1 VSIHGR
7 TAFVAAFI
15 ATAAQATAQARP
27 PAAAAPAPRDCSLQ
41 FRSVI
46 VNGQP
51 TTTYA
56 RFTIGL
62 DRTNDFIGGG
72 VDAFCANTDQRI
84 TADSAEQLGNDRLV
98 YLIGRVR
105 YTEKR
110 MALSADRMTYYMG
123 EERLVAEGNVVG
135 RTSTGTHFRGPH
147 ATYLR
152 PKAGLRDRSRLDAGG
167 RPDAWISAQ
176 DAGTDSTKRDSTH
189 VLADSL
195 ISDNDSLIY
204 ARGRVVIDRPDL
216 SATADSAM
224 LDQGRELAALR
235 KTPAVRGKGESPFT
249 LAGAEIDIFSRQRSA
264 ERVRSAGNA
273 NAVSDEVAL
282 TADTI
287 DLRIS
292 ARKLSRA
299 IAWGPKRAVATQKD
313 REITADSIDVQMPG
327 QVLRAMHAVRRARAE
342 SLPDSTKVKSK
353 ERDWFAGDTIDAE
366 FNAVAPGDTAKSS
379 IRLLTA
385 RGSAKSWQQAARE
398 NAPVPDSMPA
408 INYMTGRVISVEFGD
423 DRQLARVRVT
433 DQVSGVLVQP
443 TTDSVKTV
451 AKPTR
456 PPGGSR

>member
-1 VSIHGR
+1 MTIRRG
-7 TAFVAAFI
+7 TALIAVFVAA
-15 ATAAQATAQARP
+15 AQAGGQARP
-27 PAAAAPAPRDCSLQ
+27 PAAAAPAPRECSLQ

-56 RFTIGL
+56 RFTIGP

-72 VDAFCANTDQRI
+72 VDAFCSNTDQRI
-84 TADSAEQLGNDRLV
+84 TADSAEQLGNDRMV
-98 YLIGRVR
+98 YLIGSVK
-105 YTEKR
+105 YTEAR
-110 MALSADRMTYYMG
+110 VSLSADRMTYYMG

-135 RTSTGTHFRGPH
+135 RTSTGTHFRGPR

-152 PKAGLRDRSRLDAGG
+152 AKAGLRTRSRLDAGG
-167 RPDAWISAQ
+167 RPDAWISSQ

-204 ARGRVVIDRPDL
+204 ARGRVIIDRPDL

-235 KTPAVRGKGESPFT
+235 KSPTVRGKGESPFA
-249 LAGAEIDIFSRQRSA
+249 LSGAEIDIFSRQRSA

-273 NAVSDEVAL
+273 NAVSDEVTL

-292 ARKLSRA
+292 AQKLSRA
-299 IAWGPKRAVATQKD
+299 IAWGPKRAIATQKE
-313 REITADSIDVQMPG
+313 REITADSIDVQMPD
-327 QVLRAMHAVRRARAE
+327 QRLRAMHAVGRSRAE
-342 SLPDSTKVKSK
+342 SIPDSTKITSK
-353 ERDWFAGDTIDAE
+353 ERDWFAGDTIDAV
-366 FNAVAPGDTAKSS
+366 FDTLAQGDTAKSS

-398 NAPVPDSMPA
+398 NAPVPDSRPA

-443 TTDSVKTV
+443 TADSVKTV

>member
-1 VSIHGR
+1 MTIWR
-7 TAFVAAFI
+7 ITAFAAAVI
-15 ATAAQATAQARP
+15 AIAAEASGQARTP
-27 PAAAAPAPRDCSLQ
+27 TARAQAPRDCSLQ

-98 YLIGRVR
+98 YLIGRVN

-110 MALSADRMTYYMG
+110 VSLSADRMTYYMG

-135 RTSTGTHFRGPH
+135 RTSTGTHFRGPR

-152 PKAGLRDRSRLDAGG
+152 AKAGLRDRSRLDAGG

-204 ARGRVVIDRPDL
+204 ARGQVIIDRPDL

-235 KTPAVRGKGESPFT
+235 KTPTVRGKGDRPFT
-249 LAGAEIDIFSRQRSA
+249 LAGAEIDIYSRNRSA
-264 ERVRSAGNA
+264 ERVRSAGSA
-273 NAVSDEVAL
+273 NAKSDEVSL

-287 DLRIS
+287 DLR
-292 ARKLSRA
+292 LSGQRLSSA
-299 IAWGPKRAVATQKD
+299 IAWGPKRAVATQSD

-327 QVLRAMHAVRRARAE
+327 QIIRAMHAVGRARAE
-342 SLPDSTKVKSK
+342 SVADSSKIKSK
-353 ERDWFAGDTIDAE
+353 ERDWFEGDTIDAV
-366 FNAVAPGDTAKSS
+366 FDTVARSDSSKAS

-443 TTDSVKTV
+443 TADSAKAV

>member
-1 VSIHGR
+1 MTIRRG
-7 TAFVAAFI
+7 AAL
-15 ATAAQATAQARP
+15 AAAIFLHAAEANGQARP
-27 PAAAAPAPRDCSLQ
+27 AASQAPRDCSLQ

-72 VDAFCANTDQRI
+72 VDAFCANTDQRV
-84 TADSAEQLGNDRLV
+84 TADSAEQLGNDRMV

-105 YTEKR
+105 YTESR
-110 MALSADRMTYYMG
+110 VSLSADRMTYYMG

-135 RTSTGTHFRGPH
+135 RTSTGTHFRGPR

-152 PKAGLRDRSRLDAGG
+152 AKAGLRTRSRLDAGG
-167 RPDAWISAQ
+167 RPDTWISAQ

-189 VLADSL
+189 VIADSL

-204 ARGRVVIDRPDL
+204 ARGRVIIDRPDL
-216 SATADSAM
+216 SATAYSAM

-235 KTPAVRGKGESPFT
+235 IAPTVRGKGDSPFA
-249 LAGAEIDIFSRQRSA
+249 LAAAEIDIFSRQRSA

-273 NAVSDEVAL
+273 NAKSDEVSL
-282 TADTI
+282 KADTI
-287 DLRIS
+287 DLRIFEQ
-292 ARKLSRA
+292 KLARA
-299 IAWGPKRAVATQKD
+299 IAWGPTRATATQTE

-327 QVLRAMHAVRRARAE
+327 QVMRAMHAIRGARAE
-342 SLPDSTKVKSK
+342 SLPDSTKIRST
-353 ERDWFAGDTIDAE
+353 ERDWFAGDTIEAE
-366 FNAVAPGDTAKSS
+366 FDTTARSDTAKSA
-379 IRLLTA
+379 IRLLTS

-398 NAPVPDSMPA
+398 SAPMPDSMPA
-408 INYMTGRVISVEFGD
+408 INYMTGRVIAVEFGD
-423 DRQLARVRVT
+423 DRQLARIRVT

-443 TTDSVKTV
+443 AAEPAKT
-451 AKPTR
+451 APKPTR
-456 PPGGSR
+456 PPGGLR

>member
-1 VSIHGR
+1 MMVER
-7 TAFVAAFI
+7 CVAC
-15 ATAAQATAQARP
+15 AAAVMLVAVQADGQARTP
-27 PAAAAPAPRDCSLQ
+27 NTAPTAPRDCSLQ
-41 FRSVI
+41 FRSVM

-56 RFTIGL
+56 RFTVGL

-72 VDAFCANTDQRI
+72 VDAFCANTDQRV
-84 TADSAEQLGNDRLV
+84 TADSAEQLGNERLV

-105 YTEKR
+105 YTENR
-110 MALSADRMTYYMG
+110 VTLAADRMTYYMG

-135 RTSTGTHFRGPH
+135 RTSTGTHFRGPR

-152 PKAGLRDRSRLDAGG
+152 AKAGLRTRSRLDAGG
-167 RPDAWISAQ
+167 RPDTWISAQ

-189 VLADSL
+189 VLADSV

-204 ARGRVVIDRPDL
+204 ARGRVIIDRPDL

-235 KTPAVRGKGESPFT
+235 QSPTVRGKGDSPFT
-249 LAGAEIDIFSRQRSA
+249 LDAAEIDIFSRQRSA

-273 NAVSDEVAL
+273 NAKSDEVSL
-282 TADTI
+282 KADTI
-287 DLRIS
+287 DLRI
-292 ARKLSRA
+292 ADRKLSRA
-299 IAWGPKRAVATQKD
+299 IAWGPTRAKATQTE
-313 REITADSIDVQMPG
+313 REITADSIDVRMPG
-327 QVLRAMHAVRRARAE
+327 QVIRTMHAIRGARAE
-342 SLPDSTKVKSK
+342 SLPDSTKIRSN
-353 ERDWFAGDTIDAE
+353 ERDWFAGDTIEAE
-366 FNAVAPGDTAKSS
+366 FDTTAQSDTSKSV
-379 IRLLTA
+379 IRLLTS

-398 NAPVPDSMPA
+398 NVPVPDSMPA
-408 INYMTGRVISVEFGD
+408 INYMTGRVIGVEFGD

-443 TTDSVKTV
+443 VADSAKTAV
-451 AKPTR
+451 KPTR